1 MLLQEKI
8 EEDIKTSM
16 RSGDKER
23 TNILRLLIS
32 SIKNE
37 KIKKGEELTDE
48 ETMKVL
54 QREAKQR
61 KESMASYAA
70 ADRPELVSIEE
81 NELKLIATYLPVEL
95 SDSEIIKIVDETFTE
110 MSDPSKDD
118 MGKIIGVVM
127 KKLGAQADGSRVS
140 RIVREKLI

>member
-37 KIKKGEELTDE
+37 KIKKREDLTDE

-61 KESMASYAA
+61 KDSMASYAA

-95 SDSEIIKIVDETFTE
+95 SDSEIIKIVDETLNE
-110 MSDPSKDD
+110 MSDPSIDD
-118 MGKIIGVVM
+118 MGRIIGLVI
-127 KKLGAQADGSRVS
+127 KKLGAQADGSKVS

>member
-8 EEDIKTSM
+8 EEDIKISM

-37 KIKKGEELTDE
+37 KIKKGEDLTDE

-95 SDSEIIKIVDETFTE
+95 SDSEIIKIVDETLNE
-110 MSDPSKDD
+110 MSDPSIDD
-118 MGKIIGVVM
+118 MGRIIGLVM
-127 KKLGAQADGSRVS
+127 KKLGAQADGSKVS
-140 RIVREKLI
+140 RIVREKLT

>member
-70 ADRPELVSIEE
+70 ADRPELVNIEE